1 MARTITDMTASSLQ
15 ETQKQQKKQAKRAAK
30 MQLQIEQAR
39 GEVRKAE
46 QKMAK
51 ARLAHQLA
59 TTRLQTLEA
68 ELKNMQSDNS
78 RSS

>member
-1 MARTITDMTASSLQ
+1 MVRTVTDMNASSFQ
-15 ETQKQQKKQAKRAAK
+15 ETQKQQKKQAKRSAK

-39 GEVRKAE
+39 GDVRKAE

-59 TTRLQTLEA
+59 TTRLQTLEE
-68 ELKNMQSDNS
+68 ELKNMQSNS
-78 RSS
+78 SQS

>member
-1 MARTITDMTASSLQ
+1 MAGTITDIAASSLQ
-15 ETQKQQKKQAKRAAK
+15 ETQKQQKKQAKRTAK

-39 GEVRKAE
+39 GDVRKAE

-59 TTRLQTLEA
+59 MTRLQALEG
-68 ELKNMQSDNS
+68 ELKNMQRDNS
-78 RSS
+78 

>member
-1 MARTITDMTASSLQ
+1 MAGTITDITTSSLQ
-15 ETQKQQKKQAKRAAK
+15 ETQKQQKKQAKRTAK

-39 GEVRKAE
+39 GDVRKAE

-51 ARLAHQLA
+51 ARLAYQLA

-68 ELKNMQSDNS
+68 ELKHMQDGNS
-78 RSS
+78 QSK

>member
-1 MARTITDMTASSLQ
+1 MAQTSTNMNASSFQ

-30 MQLQIEQAR
+30 MQLEIEQAR

-51 ARLAHQLA
+51 ARLAQQLA
-59 TTRLQTLEA
+59 MTRLQTLEE
-68 ELKNMQSDNS
+68 ELKNMQGNNS

>member
-1 MARTITDMTASSLQ
+1 MARTITDMNASSLQ

-30 MQLQIEQAR
+30 MQLQVEQAR

-51 ARLAHQLA
+51 ARLSYQLA
-59 TTRLQTLEA
+59 TTRLQTLET
-68 ELKNMQSDNS
+68 ELKHMQGDNS
-78 RSS
+78 QGK

>member
-1 MARTITDMTASSLQ
+1 MVRALPDMTASSLQ

-39 GEVRKAE
+39 GDVRKAE

-59 TTRLQTLEA
+59 TTRLQALE
-68 ELKNMQSDNS
+68 EEFKNMQGNNS
-78 RSS
+78 QSR